1 MKKIKSFTLFLTLLF
16 FIGVNAQSPIEKKAQ
31 KFTDEIT
38 KVLDLSEKDSK
49 AIYQIQLERFNEN
62 KSIEKEYAD
71 KPEEKKEKSKALGNK
86 IFNQMK
92 AVLGPERQKK
102 WKEYKENQ

>member
-1 MKKIKSFTLFLTLLF
+1 MIRYEKPKYEYDV
-16 FIGVNAQSPIEKKAQ
+16 GIEYIYNI
-31 KFTDEIT
+31 IT

-71 KPEEKKEKSKALGNK
+71 KPEEKKEKLKALGNK

>member
-1 MKKIKSFTLFLTLLF
+1 M
-16 FIGVNAQSPIEKKAQ
+16 NAQSPAEKKAQ

-38 KVLDLSEKDSK
+38 KVLELNDTESK
-49 AIYQIQLERFNEN
+49 AIYQIQLERIKEN
-62 KSIEKEYAD
+62 KAIESEYAD
-71 KPEEKKEKSKALGNK
+71 KPKEKKQKFKDLGNK

-102 WKEYKENQ
+102 WKQYKEN